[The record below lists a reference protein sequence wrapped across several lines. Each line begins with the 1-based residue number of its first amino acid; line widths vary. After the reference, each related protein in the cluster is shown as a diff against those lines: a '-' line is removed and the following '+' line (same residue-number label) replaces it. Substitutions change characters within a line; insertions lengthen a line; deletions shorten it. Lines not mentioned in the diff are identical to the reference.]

1 MNTISFNFPI
11 KVWIILA
18 NIKHCYLL
26 YLIFNKTACTKY
38 VNKTVAVSC
47 HERQESNVC
56 LSMLVQARFPSQVET
71 TSFNQALSRIVYRAH
86 MFRAHNGNGLSRF
99 SSLQLY
105 LFLTHVN
112 HFVLNNDPSRKQ
124 NYI

>member
-1 MNTISFNFPI
+1 MQYPSIF
-11 KVWIILA
+11 
-18 NIKHCYLL
+18 L
-26 YLIFNKTACTKY
+26 YHSPDHFRKYETLVLVMFDIQQNRYTKY

-99 SSLQLY
+99 SSLELLS
-105 LFLTHVN
+105 LFN
-112 HFVLNNDPSRKQ
+112 SC
-124 NYI
+124 